1 MKEENFEELKQQLE
15 EYKAEKERVRK
26 LVGQIGGKKGSKLHT
41 LFNQIFILLI
51 ILVFILSGIFQKIS
65 YSIGMELIL
74 VFFCAKIMWMIYE
87 QHKIDHFQFWMLTT
101 LELKSN
107 EMDKKLWKILKKL
120 EGENEKNKK
129 D

>member
-15 EYKAEKERVRK
+15 EYKEEKERVRK
-26 LVGQIGGKKGSKLHT
+26 LVGQIGGKKGSKLHM
-41 LFNQIFILLI
+41 LFNQIFVLSI

-65 YSIGMELIL
+65 YSTGMELIL
-74 VFFCAKIMWMIYE
+74 VFFGVKIMWMIYE
-87 QHKIDHFQFWMLTT
+87 QHKINHFQFWMLTT

>member
-1 MKEENFEELKQQLE
+1 MNTENFEELKQQLE
-15 EYKAEKERVRK
+15 EYKEEKERVRK
-26 LVGQIGGKKGSKLHT
+26 LVGQIGGKKGSKLHL
-41 LFNQIFILLI
+41 LFNQIFILSI
-51 ILVFILSGIFQKIS
+51 ILVFVMSGVFQKIS

-74 VFFCAKIMWMIYE
+74 VFTCAKIMWMIHE
-87 QHKIDHFQFWMLTT
+87 QHKINHFQFWMLTT